1 MTKKL
6 LKYLTFFSNWT
17 EDDTNSFSKIALKW
31 LLFTQ
36 WIRIIHSY
44 NTHFIK
50 PYRSP
55 PNFGKVLWN
64 MNHIFLLRPKTA
76 KIYQETKIY
85 KIHLW
90 DKKISSTQLSSS
102 THAQETGKELW
113 NEQYLD
119 SDVDILYGFK
129 VELLL
134 NEENPAGR

>member
-1 MTKKL
+1 MILIKNYTYIHIVRLVFYKKIKKENVESMTKKL

-17 EDDTNSFSKIALKW
+17 EDDTNSFSKIVLKW

-36 WIRIIHSY
+36 LIIHSY

-55 PNFGKVLWN
+55 PNFGKALWN

-85 KIHLW
+85 KIKH
-90 DKKISSTQLSSS
+90 STC
-102 THAQETGKELW
+102 K
-113 NEQYLD
+113 NYLNQH
-119 SDVDILYGFK
+119 SFI
-129 VELLL
+129 
-134 NEENPAGR
+134 R